1 VSYYGNNL
9 KRGLEGLRNRI
20 SSGVDFFPGQK
31 ILVETKDKKAFGV
44 FSKVLVH
51 VLKFLLHECI

>member
-1 VSYYGNNL
+1 
-9 KRGLEGLRNRI
+9 
-20 SSGVDFFPGQK
+20 
-31 ILVETKDKKAFGV
+31 VETKDKKAFGV